1 MYRQRSHE
9 PPVVGHRRKEPR
21 TLESLAHVR
30 IKARPKLTAPV
41 MVATWPGIG
50 NVSLIVAEYVLRKLS
65 FKDLGALDGSY
76 FFDPIGVV
84 ARDNVVQA
92 PQFPENRFYYRK
104 GGKGERDVI
113 LFVGEDQPSAKV
125 YELAQCVLDVG
136 RRFQAERVITCAAA
150 LTRIHFTEQPRVWG
164 VATKP
169 ELTEELARY
178 DLVYR
183 GNLQIAGLN
192 GLLLGV
198 AKERG
203 VDGICLLGEVP
214 TQASRVPNPMAAL
227 AILQVLSRMLGF
239 KIDTAELTEVAQQTK
254 EQIRY
259 ATAVAM
265 GEYIEHFT
273 QPIWQREDSELGGED
288 DDEDED

>member
-1 MYRQRSHE
+1 
-9 PPVVGHRRKEPR
+9 
-21 TLESLAHVR
+21 
-30 IKARPKLTAPV
+30 
-41 MVATWPGIG
+41 MVATWPGVG

-65 FKDLGALDGSY
+65 FKDLGELEGSY

-113 LFVGEDQPSAKV
+113 LFIGEDQPSAKV

-150 LTRIHFTEQPRVWG
+150 LTRIHFTEQPHVWG

-178 DLVYR
+178 DLVHR

-203 VDGICLLGEVP
+203 IDGICLLGEVP
-214 TQASRVPNPMAAL
+214 AQASRIANPMAAL
-227 AILQVLSRMLGF
+227 AILHVLSRMLGF

-259 ATAVAM
+259 ATAAAM

-273 QPIWQREDSELGGED
+273 QPIWQREDSQLGDEE